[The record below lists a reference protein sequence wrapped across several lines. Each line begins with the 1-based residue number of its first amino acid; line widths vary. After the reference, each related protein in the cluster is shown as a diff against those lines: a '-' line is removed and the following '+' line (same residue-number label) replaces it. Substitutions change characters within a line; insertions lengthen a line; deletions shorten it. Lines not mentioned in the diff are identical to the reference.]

1 MNSIEKAIEIR
12 NARIRF
18 VSLVDKAANLQSFL
32 VTKNKNGEASF
43 TTCGQ
48 IVKADADNHYVTGIV
63 YEPMVKDSQ
72 GNFMTEEEIVK
83 AARWYAKN
91 GNMVDIQHSFSPLSS
106 ASVVESWV
114 AKADF
119 SLGDKAVKKGTWLMT
134 VEIADDNIWSRIEKG
149 EITGFSMGG
158 VGEYATEDVDI
169 DNLEKSFDDATP
181 KKRRGIVKALLSLL
195 DGNRQEDIEVTKDE
209 MKAIVSETIE
219 KSAGA
224 IAAEVAKIIKE
235 DNQITNASEASQENT
250 EDNKNSTGC
259 SKEPEVKKEEPPTK
273 EEISEM
279 ISEAIKES
287 VPKILNEALEPLKA
301 QRGTTQQNDDAD
313 VNKSKDGAQKKH
325 YLAGII

>member
-1 MNSIEKAIEIR
+1 MNNIEKAIEIR

-18 VSLVDKAANLQSFL
+18 VSLVNKAANLQSFL
-32 VTKNKNGEASF
+32 VTKNKDGEASF

-72 GNFMTEEEIVK
+72 GNFMTEDEIVK

-91 GNMVDIQHSFSPLSS
+91 GNMVDVQHSFSPLSS

-134 VEIADDNIWSRIEKG
+134 VEISDDKIWNRIEKG

-169 DNLEKSFDDATP
+169 DIDNLEKSFNDATP
-181 KKRRGIVKALLSLL
+181 KKRRGIIKTLLSLL
-195 DGNRQEDIEVTKDE
+195 DGEKQEEKEVTKDE

-219 KSAGA
+219 KSAGS

-235 DNQITNASEASQENT
+235 EAQAADNGASQASSEEKSAEADNT
-250 EDNKNSTGC
+250 KDAE
-259 SKEPEVKKEEPPTK
+259 KKEEPLTK
-273 EEISEM
+273 EEIGAM
-279 ISEAIKES
+279 ITQAVKEAVPAMIKE
-287 VPKILNEALEPLKA
+287 ALAA
-301 QRGTTQQNDDAD
+301 QRGTTQQSDEAD

>member
-1 MNSIEKAIEIR
+1 M
-12 NARIRF
+12 
-18 VSLVDKAANLQSFL
+18 SLVDKAANLQSFL
-32 VTKNKNGEASF
+32 VTKNKDGEASF

-72 GNFMTEEEIVK
+72 GNFMTEDEIVK

-91 GNMVDIQHSFSPLSS
+91 GNMVDVQHSFSPLSS

-134 VEIADDNIWSRIEKG
+134 VEISDDKIWNRIEKG

-169 DNLEKSFDDATP
+169 DIDNLEKSFNDATP
-181 KKRRGIVKALLSLL
+181 KKRRGIIKTLLSLL
-195 DGNRQEDIEVTKDE
+195 DGEKQEEKEVTKDE

-219 KSAGA
+219 KSAGS

-235 DNQITNASEASQENT
+235 EAQAADNGASQASSEEKSAEADNT
-250 EDNKNSTGC
+250 KDAE
-259 SKEPEVKKEEPPTK
+259 KKEEPLTK
-273 EEISEM
+273 EEIGAM
-279 ISEAIKES
+279 ITQAVKEAVPAMIKE
-287 VPKILNEALEPLKA
+287 ALAA
-301 QRGTTQQNDDAD
+301 QRGTTQQSDEAD

>member
-1 MNSIEKAIEIR
+1 MNNIEKAIEIR

-32 VTKNKNGEASF
+32 VTKNKDGEASF

-72 GNFMTEEEIVK
+72 GNFMTEDEIVK

-91 GNMVDIQHSFSPLSS
+91 GNMVDVQHSFSPLSS

-134 VEIADDNIWSRIEKG
+134 VEISDDKIWNRIEKG

-158 VGEYATEDVDI
+158 AGEYATEDVDI
-169 DNLEKSFDDATP
+169 DIDNLEKSFNDATP
-181 KKRRGIVKALLSLL
+181 KKRRGIIKTLLSLL
-195 DGNRQEDIEVTKDE
+195 DGEKQEEKEVTKDE

-219 KSAGA
+219 KSAGS

-235 DNQITNASEASQENT
+235 EAQAADNGASQASSEEKSAEADNT
-250 EDNKNSTGC
+250 KDAE
-259 SKEPEVKKEEPPTK
+259 KKEEPLTK
-273 EEISEM
+273 EEIGAM
-279 ISEAIKES
+279 ITQAVKEAVPAMIKE
-287 VPKILNEALEPLKA
+287 ALAA
-301 QRGTTQQNDDAD
+301 QRGTTQQSDEAD

>member
-1 MNSIEKAIEIR
+1 MNNIEKAIEIR

-32 VTKNKNGEASF
+32 VTKNKDGEASF

-72 GNFMTEEEIVK
+72 GNFMTEDEIVK

-91 GNMVDIQHSFSPLSS
+91 GNMVDVQHSFSPLSS

-134 VEIADDNIWSRIEKG
+134 VEISDDKIWNRIEKG

-169 DNLEKSFDDATP
+169 DIDNLEKSFNDATP
-181 KKRRGIVKALLSLL
+181 KKRRGIIKTLLSLL
-195 DGNRQEDIEVTKDE
+195 DGEKQEEKEVTKDE

-219 KSAGA
+219 KTAGSS
-224 IAAEVAKIIKE
+224 AAEVAKIIKE
-235 DNQITNASEASQENT
+235 EAQAADNGASQASSEEKSAEADNT
-250 EDNKNSTGC
+250 KDAE
-259 SKEPEVKKEEPPTK
+259 KKEEPLTK
-273 EEISEM
+273 EEIGAM
-279 ISEAIKES
+279 ITQAVKEAVPAMIKE
-287 VPKILNEALEPLKA
+287 ALAA
-301 QRGTTQQNDDAD
+301 QRGTTQQSDEAD

>member
-1 MNSIEKAIEIR
+1 MNNIEKAIEIR

-32 VTKNKNGEASF
+32 VTKNKDGEASF

-72 GNFMTEEEIVK
+72 GNFMTEDEIVK

-91 GNMVDIQHSFSPLSS
+91 GNMVDVQHSFSPLSS

-134 VEIADDNIWSRIEKG
+134 VEISDDKIWNRIEKG

-169 DNLEKSFDDATP
+169 DIDNLEKSFNDATP
-181 KKRRGIVKALLSLL
+181 KKRRGIIKTLLSLL
-195 DGNRQEDIEVTKDE
+195 DGEKQEEKEVTKDE
-209 MKAIVSETIE
+209 MTAIVSETIE
-219 KSAGA
+219 KSAGS

-235 DNQITNASEASQENT
+235 EAQAADNGASQASSEEKSAEADNT
-250 EDNKNSTGC
+250 KDAE
-259 SKEPEVKKEEPPTK
+259 KKEEPLTK
-273 EEISEM
+273 EEIGAM
-279 ISEAIKES
+279 ITQAVKEAVPAMIKE
-287 VPKILNEALEPLKA
+287 ALAA
-301 QRGTTQQNDDAD
+301 QRGTTQQSDEAD

>member
-1 MNSIEKAIEIR
+1 MNNIEKAIEIR
-12 NARIRF
+12 NARIRL

-32 VTKNKNGEASF
+32 VTKNKDGEASF

-72 GNFMTEEEIVK
+72 GNFMTEDEIVK

-91 GNMVDIQHSFSPLSS
+91 GNMVDVQHSFSPLSS

-134 VEIADDNIWSRIEKG
+134 VEISDDKIWNRIEKG

-169 DNLEKSFDDATP
+169 DNLEKSFSDATP
-181 KKRRGIVKALLSLL
+181 KKRRGIIKTLLSLL
-195 DGNRQEDIEVTKDE
+195 DGEKQEETEVTKDE

-219 KSAGA
+219 KSAGS

-235 DNQITNASEASQENT
+235 EAQAADSGTSQASSEEKSAEADNTKDAE
-250 EDNKNSTGC
+250 
-259 SKEPEVKKEEPPTK
+259 KKEEPLTK
-273 EEISEM
+273 EEIGAM
-279 ISEAIKES
+279 ITQAVKEA
-287 VPKILNEALEPLKA
+287 VPAMLKEALAA
-301 QRGTTQQNDDAD
+301 QRGTTQQSDEAD

>member
-1 MNSIEKAIEIR
+1 
-12 NARIRF
+12 
-18 VSLVDKAANLQSFL
+18 
-32 VTKNKNGEASF
+32 
-43 TTCGQ
+43 
-48 IVKADADNHYVTGIV
+48 
-63 YEPMVKDSQ
+63 MVKDSQ
-72 GNFMTEEEIVK
+72 GNFMTEDEIVK

-91 GNMVDIQHSFSPLSS
+91 GNMVDVQHSFSPLSS

-134 VEIADDNIWSRIEKG
+134 VEISDDKIWNRIEKG

-169 DNLEKSFDDATP
+169 DNLEKSFNDATP
-181 KKRRGIVKALLSLL
+181 KKRRGIIKTLLSLL
-195 DGNRQEDIEVTKDE
+195 DGEKQEETEVTKDE

-219 KSAGA
+219 KSAGS

-235 DNQITNASEASQENT
+235 EAQAADSGTSQASSEEKSAEADNTKDAE
-250 EDNKNSTGC
+250 
-259 SKEPEVKKEEPPTK
+259 KKEEPLTK
-273 EEISEM
+273 EEIGAM
-279 ISEAIKES
+279 ITQAVKEA
-287 VPKILNEALEPLKA
+287 VPAMLKEALAA
-301 QRGTTQQNDDAD
+301 QRGTTQQSDEAD

>member
-1 MNSIEKAIEIR
+1 MNNIEKAIEIR
-12 NARIRF
+12 NARIHF

-32 VTKNKNGEASF
+32 VTKNKDGEASF

-72 GNFMTEEEIVK
+72 GNFMTEDEIVK

-91 GNMVDIQHSFSPLSS
+91 GNMVDVQHSFSPLSS

-134 VEIADDNIWSRIEKG
+134 VEISDDKIWNRIEKG

-169 DNLEKSFDDATP
+169 DIDNLEKSFNDATP
-181 KKRRGIVKALLSLL
+181 KKRRGIIKTLLSLL
-195 DGNRQEDIEVTKDE
+195 DGEKQEEKEVTKDE

-219 KSAGA
+219 KSAGS

-235 DNQITNASEASQENT
+235 EAQAADNGASQASSEEKSAEADNT
-250 EDNKNSTGC
+250 KDAE
-259 SKEPEVKKEEPPTK
+259 KKEEPLTK
-273 EEISEM
+273 EEIGAM
-279 ISEAIKES
+279 ITQAVKEAVPAMIKE
-287 VPKILNEALEPLKA
+287 ALAA
-301 QRGTTQQNDDAD
+301 QRGTTQQSDEAD

>member
-1 MNSIEKAIEIR
+1 MNNIEKAIEIR

-32 VTKNKNGEASF
+32 VTKNKDGEASF

-72 GNFMTEEEIVK
+72 GNFMTEDEIVK

-91 GNMVDIQHSFSPLSS
+91 GNMVDVQHSFSPLSS

-134 VEIADDNIWSRIEKG
+134 VEISDDKIWNRIEKG

-169 DNLEKSFDDATP
+169 DIDNLEKSFNDATP
-181 KKRRGIVKALLSLL
+181 KKRRGIIKTLLSLL
-195 DGNRQEDIEVTKDE
+195 DGEKQEEKEVTKDE

-219 KSAGA
+219 KSAGS

-235 DNQITNASEASQENT
+235 EAQAADNGASQASSEEKSAEADNT
-250 EDNKNSTGC
+250 KDAE
-259 SKEPEVKKEEPPTK
+259 KKEEPLTK
-273 EEISEM
+273 EEIGAM
-279 ISEAIKES
+279 ITQAVKKAVPAMIKE
-287 VPKILNEALEPLKA
+287 ALAA
-301 QRGTTQQNDDAD
+301 QRGTTQQSDEAD